1 MECRCKNGEGHGIC
15 YPMTSLQLNYD
26 QIATEYN
33 QRYPSAQQW
42 ERGQALLK
50 LAGEQ
55 KAGSVLEVGSGTGY
69 WLTLLSQTTSS
80 VFGMDYSLGML
91 QQAQK
96 QPAPLK
102 LSRGTAV
109 QLPYQNASFDMLYC
123 VDAIHHFVD
132 HQAFIKE
139 AHRVL
144 KPGGVLAVIG
154 HDPHE
159 EGVSAW
165 YIYTYFDGVY
175 ETDKKRYPAG
185 VAVMQWMNEQGFKN
199 ISSETVERILNI
211 HDGRNVLDDPFL
223 KHSATSQLALLS
235 DEAYQAGMKNI
246 HLALEQAEAR
256 EEAIQFRSEI
266 PVKMFLGYKP

>member
-1 MECRCKNGEGHGIC
+1 
-15 YPMTSLQLNYD
+15 MTSLQLNYD
-26 QIATEYN
+26 QIAAEYN
-33 QRYPSAQQW
+33 QRYPTSQKW

-50 LAGEQ
+50 LADQE
-55 KAGSVLEVGSGTGY
+55 KAHTILEVGSGTGY
-69 WLTLLSQTTSS
+69 WLTMLSQSVPSTTI
-80 VFGMDYSLGML
+80 FGVDYSLGML

-109 QLPYQNASFDMLYC
+109 QLPYQNESFDMLYC

-132 HQAFIKE
+132 HQAFIRE
-139 AHRVL
+139 ASRVL
-144 KPGGVLAVIG
+144 KPGGVLAIIG

-159 EGVSAW
+159 EGISAW

-175 ETDKKRYPAG
+175 QTDRKRYPAG
-185 VAVMQWMNEQGFKN
+185 VSVMQWMNEQGFEN

-211 HDGRNVLDDPFL
+211 HEGRKVLDDPFL

-235 DEAYQAGMKNI
+235 DEEYQAGMAKI
-246 HLALEQAEAR
+246 QLVLEQAEAKQG
-256 EEAIQFRSEI
+256 AIQFRSEI
-266 PVKMFLGYKP
+266 PVKMYLGYKS

>member
-1 MECRCKNGEGHGIC
+1 
-15 YPMTSLQLNYD
+15 MTSLQLNYD

-33 QRYPSAQQW
+33 QRYPSTQQW
-42 ERGQALLK
+42 ERGRALLK

-55 KAGSVLEVGSGTGY
+55 KARSVLEVGSGTGY
-69 WLTLLSQTTSS
+69 WLTLLSQITPS

-96 QPAPLK
+96 QPIPLK

-109 QLPYQNASFDMLYC
+109 QLPYQNESFDMLYC

-132 HQAFIKE
+132 HQAFIRE
-139 AHRVL
+139 AYRVL

-175 ETDKKRYPAG
+175 DTDKKRYPAG
-185 VAVMQWMNEQGFKN
+185 VAVMQWMNEQGFRN

-211 HDGRNVLDDPFL
+211 HDGRKVLDDPFL

-235 DEAYQAGMKNI
+235 DEAYQAGMKKI

-256 EEAIQFRSEI
+256 EDAIQFRSEI

>member
-1 MECRCKNGEGHGIC
+1 
-15 YPMTSLQLNYD
+15 MTSLQLNYD

-33 QRYPSAQQW
+33 QRYPSTQQW

-55 KAGSVLEVGSGTGY
+55 KAVSVLEVGSGTGY
-69 WLTLLSQTTSS
+69 WLTLLSQTTPS

-96 QPAPLK
+96 QPAPLM

-211 HDGRNVLDDPFL
+211 HDGRKVLDDPFL

-235 DEAYQAGMKNI
+235 DEAYQAGMEKI

>member
-1 MECRCKNGEGHGIC
+1 
-15 YPMTSLQLNYD
+15 MTTLHLNYD
-26 QIATEYN
+26 QIASDYN
-33 QRYPSAQQW
+33 QRYPSTQQW

-50 LAGEQ
+50 LSEQ
-55 KAGSVLEVGSGTGY
+55 IEAHSILEVGSGTGY
-69 WLTLLSQTTSS
+69 WLTMLSQNTSA

-96 QPAPLK
+96 QHAPLK

-109 QLPYQNASFDMLYC
+109 QLPYQNESFDMLYC

-139 AHRVL
+139 AYRVL

-175 ETDKKRYPAG
+175 QADKKRYPAG
-185 VAVMQWMNEQGFKN
+185 VAVMQWMAEQGFQS

-211 HDGRNVLDDPFL
+211 HKGRNVLDDPFL
-223 KHSATSQLALLS
+223 KHNATSQLALLS
-235 DEAYQAGMKNI
+235 DEEYQAGMKKI
-246 HLALEQAEAR
+246 QFALDQAEAK
-256 EEAIQFRSEI
+256 EDAITFRSEI
-266 PVKMFLGYKP
+266 PVKMFLGYKS

>member
-69 WLTLLSQTTSS
+69 WLTLLSQTTPS
-80 VFGMDYSLGML
+80 VFGMDYSFGML

-139 AHRVL
+139 AYRVL

>member
-1 MECRCKNGEGHGIC
+1 MA
-15 YPMTSLQLNYD
+15 SLHLNYD

-33 QRYPSAQQW
+33 QRYPSSQQW

-50 LAGEQ
+50 LATQ
-55 KAGSVLEVGSGTGY
+55 QQARTILEVGSGTGY
-69 WLTLLSQTTSS
+69 WLTLLSQITPHI
-80 VFGMDYSLGML
+80 FGVDYSMGML

-96 QPAPLK
+96 GAVPLH
-102 LSRGTAV
+102 LSRGTALK
-109 QLPYQNASFDMLYC
+109 LPYQSGSFDMLYC

-144 KPGGVLAVIG
+144 KPGGTLAVIG

-159 EGVSAW
+159 EGISAW
-165 YIYTYFDGVY
+165 YIYTYFNGVY

-185 VAVMQWMNEQGFKN
+185 VSVMQWMNEYGFYN

-211 HDGRNVLDDPFL
+211 HEGRNVLHDPFL
-223 KHSATSQLALLS
+223 KHSASSQLALLS
-235 DEAYQAGMKNI
+235 EEEYQAGVRKIN
-246 HLALEQAEAR
+246 LALEQAEAR
-256 EEAIQFRSEI
+256 EEAIAFRSEI
-266 PVKMFLGYKP
+266 PVKMLLGYKS

>member
-1 MECRCKNGEGHGIC
+1 
-15 YPMTSLQLNYD
+15 MTSLHLNYD

-33 QRYPSAQQW
+33 QRYPSTQQW

-50 LAGEQ
+50 LATGLQ
-55 KAGSVLEVGSGTGY
+55 AKNILEVGSGTGY
-69 WLTLLSQTTSS
+69 WLTLLSQNTSS
-80 VFGMDYSLGML
+80 VFGMDYSMGML
-91 QQAQK
+91 QQAK
-96 QPAPLK
+96 KGPAPLK
-102 LSRGTAV
+102 LSRGTALE
-109 QLPYQNASFDMLYC
+109 LPYRSASFDLLYC

-132 HQAFIKE
+132 HQAFTKE

-144 KPGGVLAVIG
+144 KPGGALAVIG

-159 EGVSAW
+159 EGIGAW

-185 VAVMQWMNEQGFKN
+185 VSVMQWMNDHNFQN

-211 HDGRNVLDDPFL
+211 HEGRNVLNDPFL
-223 KHSATSQLALLS
+223 KHSASSQLALLS
-235 DEAYQAGMKNI
+235 EQGYQAGMRKI

-256 EEAIQFRSEI
+256 QEAILFRSEI
-266 PVKMFLGYKP
+266 PVKMFLGYKS